1 MIFMWVHLGP
11 ISTRGG
17 KKKKCVRA
25 LENTA
30 WHRTGHARFI
40 FQCVGCW
47 KGWREQQQLNS
58 YSYSYRKTNQLS
70 NGIPQCMF
78 IIIIIFI
85 VPCLTIIHGYKQS
98 FSICFSSCVGMWVCV
113 WFNVF
118 IISLSR
124 TNSRHPRI
132 LVFVFPLLPCLHEW
146 LSNFLYEFLSFIFFS
161 TLTSFNKPSF
171 LFWSSQSTSLS

>member
-11 ISTRGG
+11 LQPEEE
-17 KKKKCVRA
+17 KKCVRV

-47 KGWREQQQLNS
+47 KGWRSSNS
-58 YSYSYRKTNQLS
+58 IPIPTETNQLS

-98 FSICFSSCVGMWVCV
+98 FSICFSSCVGVWVCV
-113 WFNVF
+113 IQCIF
-118 IISLSR
+118 ISLSR
-124 TNSRHPRI
+124 TNSRHPGFC
-132 LVFVFPLLPCLHEW
+132 FVFPLLPCLHG
-146 LSNFLYEFLSFIFFS
+146 
-161 TLTSFNKPSF
+161 
-171 LFWSSQSTSLS
+171 

>member
-1 MIFMWVHLGP
+1 MGP
-11 ISTRGG
+11 SRPNFNPRR
-17 KKKKCVRA
+17 KKKCVRV

-47 KGWREQQQLNS
+47 KGWRSSNS
-58 YSYSYRKTNQLS
+58 IPIPTETNQLS

-98 FSICFSSCVGMWVCV
+98 LASVLVRVCVWVCV
-113 WFNVF
+113 IQCIF
-118 IISLSR
+118 ISLSR
-124 TNSRHPRI
+124 TNCATPDFG
-132 LVFVFPLLPCLHEW
+132 FVF
-146 LSNFLYEFLSFIFFS
+146 LYYHVCMDDSLTSCTRFCPSFFS

-171 LFWSSQSTSLS
+171 

>member
-1 MIFMWVHLGP
+1 MRVLFSNVLVAGRDGGSSNSIP
-11 ISTRGG
+11 IPT
-17 KKKKCVRA
+17 
-25 LENTA
+25 E
-30 WHRTGHARFI
+30 
-40 FQCVGCW
+40 
-47 KGWREQQQLNS
+47 
-58 YSYSYRKTNQLS
+58 TNQLS
-70 NGIPQCMF
+70 NGIPQCIF

-98 FSICFSSCVGMWVCV
+98 FSICFSSCVGVWVCV

-146 LSNFLYEFLSFIFFS
+146 LSNFLYEFLSFIFFQHWRR
-161 TLTSFNKPSF
+161 LINHHFFFDLLNLLP
-171 LFWSSQSTSLS
+171 WVNNAY